1 MNPKNRL
8 EVSDRWKELALTKTW
23 VDIFEETADKFAS
36 KEALV
41 FVESKARFSYCGYKK
56 KVDQIAKGLYA
67 LGVRKGTHVGLWMTN
82 RPEWV
87 FTRLAL
93 YKLGTIM
100 VPFHTRYRAEEMKYV
115 LGQSDTE
122 VLVMERN
129 LAGKIEALEILFAL
143 MPELKAK
150 KGKGEIASPDFP
162 ALKKVVLADEQE
174 LPLFYSIAEIIEV
187 GQKVKDGDL
196 SATVGPHD
204 IIHIIYTSGTT
215 GFPKG
220 NVTPSS
226 CNVAYC
232 AISSK
237 LYDLTAESRYLNLMP
252 LFGNIGLWNHTLPLL
267 SGGTLVVAPS
277 RFDPEETMEI
287 IQREQITNCIFVPTM
302 LLDIVN
308 HPHFDQYNLRSLKRI
323 TAAGAVVPQTLIQMA
338 KDKLGLYLMN
348 IYGLSEASGLSTW
361 VPYGDTPEHVEKSVG
376 LPMPHCELAILDPK
390 TGEAV
395 PPGVEGEICTREVF
409 PGSQH
414 MKGYYKKPDL
424 TAETIKDGWLH
435 SGDLGKLDADGYLYL
450 TGRVKE
456 MFTVGGFNVSPPE
469 IENYLLKHPKVGSVA
484 VVGVP
489 DKRLGDVAAAFVR
502 LKKGET
508 TTAEEIVAFCRGNIA
523 DIKVPRYVFFVE
535 EFPLNPQGK
544 VQKFKLREKAVKDLR
559 LSDVA

>member
-1 MNPKNRL
+1 
-8 EVSDRWKELALTKTW
+8 
-23 VDIFEETADKFAS
+23 
-36 KEALV
+36 
-41 FVESKARFSYCGYKK
+41 
-56 KVDQIAKGLYA
+56 
-67 LGVRKGTHVGLWMTN
+67 
-82 RPEWV
+82 
-87 FTRLAL
+87 
-93 YKLGTIM
+93 
-100 VPFHTRYRAEEMKYV
+100 
-115 LGQSDTE
+115 
-122 VLVMERN
+122 
-129 LAGKIEALEILFAL
+129 
-143 MPELKAK
+143 
-150 KGKGEIASPDFP
+150 
-162 ALKKVVLADEQE
+162 
-174 LPLFYSIAEIIEV
+174 
-187 GQKVKDGDL
+187 
-196 SATVGPHD
+196 
-204 IIHIIYTSGTT
+204 
-215 GFPKG
+215 
-220 NVTPSS
+220 
-226 CNVAYC
+226 
-232 AISSK
+232 
-237 LYDLTAESRYLNLMP
+237 
-252 LFGNIGLWNHTLPLL
+252 
-267 SGGTLVVAPS
+267 
-277 RFDPEETMEI
+277 
-287 IQREQITNCIFVPTM
+287 
-302 LLDIVN
+302 
-308 HPHFDQYNLRSLKRI
+308 
-323 TAAGAVVPQTLIQMA
+323 
-338 KDKLGLYLMN
+338 
-348 IYGLSEASGLSTW
+348 
-361 VPYGDTPEHVEKSVG
+361 
-376 LPMPHCELAILDPK
+376 MPHCELAILDPK